1 MPPKKGAR
9 SKSAAREPDRV
20 LSAVLSQ
27 PWCITPEGLQL
38 VLAVVSRGHITPEA
52 LEAAAG
58 RELDNTHNVTVRDGV
73 ALIPVSGTLTA
84 RASMFGDISGATS
97 YTTIVRDVQSAI
109 AASDVKA
116 IVLRF
121 DSPGGQ
127 VHGCAEA
134 AQLLFE
140 LRGKKPL
147 IAYVE
152 GSACSAAYWL
162 AAACDEIVVA
172 STAMLGCLGCQ
183 MAYMDDSKRLAA
195 EGLNEVIIT
204 SSQTPEKNR
213 SPTDDE
219 GLRAYQQ
226 IVDDLAAEFLNNVAT
241 LRGVP
246 RDTVDAQYGR
256 GAVLVGAR
264 AVSAGLGDRIGSYE
278 TLHAE
283 LLAGGT
289 PRALPVVPLAR
300 SHTPTGKLSM
310 KRTAKRPTSAGARNA
325 ATAAAF
331 ESGAEVTSLVT
342 RDVGIAAGD
351 IGTVVDIRDGSF
363 YRVQTG
369 DDESV
374 SYAWLSEDEI
384 EAVAEPVDP
393 TDTGTDSGTDGG
405 DGGDGGAGARDAK
418 PSAFQ
423 AALTAAA
430 TAERKRITGI
440 LALANKVQLSA
451 LMGMIA
457 EANCTEHEAAHRV
470 LTGKVTGARTPALGK
485 LAGDEA
491 ALQANGGITTT
502 AEGAPTQT
510 TAQRILATTEAF
522 NPRAVARK
530 PRG

>member
-1 MPPKKGAR
+1 MPRKHSAR
-9 SKSAAREPDRV
+9 AKSAAREPDRV

-38 VLAVVSRGHITPEA
+38 VLAVVSRGQITPEA

-58 RELDNTHNVTVRDGV
+58 RELDNTHHVTVRDGV

-109 AASDVKA
+109 AAADVKA

-140 LRGKKPL
+140 LRGTKPL

-183 MAYMDDSKRLAA
+183 MAYMDDSKRLADA
-195 EGLNEVIIT
+195 GLNEVIIT

-213 SPTDDE
+213 SPTDDD

-226 IVDDLAAEFLNNVAT
+226 IVDDLAGEFLNHVAT

-246 RDTVDAQYGR
+246 RDTVDAHYGR

-278 TLHAE
+278 TLHGE

-289 PRALPVVPLAR
+289 PGALPAVPLAH
-300 SHTPTGKLSM
+300 SHTQTGKGTM
-310 KRTAKRPTSAGARNA
+310 AKTAKRPIASRTRTTV
-325 ATAAAF
+325 TAAAF
-331 ESGAEVTSLVT
+331 ETGAEVSSLVT
-342 RDVGIAAGD
+342 RDVGIAEGD

-384 EAVAEPVDP
+384 AAVPEPVD
-393 TDTGTDSGTDGG
+393 DSEPGTDGG
-405 DGGDGGAGARDAK
+405 TDNGGGDNVGARDAK

-440 LALANKVQLSA
+440 LALANKVQMSA
-451 LMGMIA
+451 LLAMVA
-457 EANCTEHEAAHRV
+457 DANCSEQEAAHRV
-470 LTGKVTGARTPALGK
+470 LTGKVTGARTSALGK

-491 ALQANGGITTT
+491 ALQGNGGLAST
-502 AEGAPTQT
+502 ADGAPTQT